1 MMTEKYGLLGK
12 TLGHSFSPQIHAL
25 LGDYPYALYEV
36 GENDVER
43 FLSETDLAG
52 MNVTIPYKQ
61 TVMPYCSLISE
72 KAARIGSVNTLVRHR
87 DGWHG
92 YNTDYHGFRYMVEQA
107 AGYSVH
113 GKKGVIFGNGGA
125 ALAVRA
131 ALTDMGAENLITV
144 SRRGPVFYED
154 TDLYADAA
162 FIVQATPVGTYPDL
176 DSTVSSLK
184 VFGRLEA
191 VFDLIYN
198 PRKTKMLLEAEEKG
212 LLAQNGLSML
222 VAQAVKASELFTG
235 KPIDNMLIEQVQSTI
250 EKQLYQN

>member
-61 TVMPYCSLISE
+61 TVMPYCTVISE
-72 KAARIGSVNTLVRHR
+72 EASRIGSVNTLVRHR
-87 DGWHG
+87 VGWHG
-92 YNTDYHGFRYMVEQA
+92 YNTDYNGFRYMVEQV
-107 AGYSVH
+107 AGYSVR

-131 ALTDMGAENLITV
+131 ALADMGAENLITV
-144 SRRGPVFYED
+144 SR
-154 TDLYADAA
+154 DAA

-184 VFGRLEA
+184 VFSRLEA
-191 VFDLIYN
+191 VFDLVYN
-198 PRKTKMLLEAEEKG
+198 PRKTRMLLEAQEKG
-212 LLAQNGLSML
+212 LLAQNGLPML

-235 KPIDNMLIEQVQSTI
+235 KTIDDRLIEKTTSEI